1 VFVTS
6 SLVSVSEMLRRGGG
20 ELNFNSRTRLE
31 GSKTKHERTEF
42 CPLFAND
49 QSTCEA
55 VQKAVQNEYN
65 NAPER

>member
-1 VFVTS
+1 M
-6 SLVSVSEMLRRGGG
+6 SLRLGEEVQALLRRGDG

-55 VQKAVQNEYN
+55 VHEAKV
-65 NAPER
+65 